1 LKTNEDTV
9 RRFLRAYIEGAVL
22 AKKDKVFA
30 SRVMAK
36 YLGTNDRELLD
47 DAYERVMLHLEIPPF
62 PTVEGVGV
70 LLKTL
75 EKAQSKAREA
85 KPEDFIDSRLVR
97 EIEKSGF
104 IDRL

>member
-1 LKTNEDTV
+1 
-9 RRFLRAYIEGAVL
+9 
-22 AKKDKVFA
+22 
-30 SRVMAK
+30 M
-36 YLGTNDRELLD
+36 
-47 DAYERVMLHLEIPPF
+47 EIPPY

-75 EKAQSKAREA
+75 EKAQPKAAAA
-85 KPEDFIDSRLVR
+85 KAEDFVDARLVR